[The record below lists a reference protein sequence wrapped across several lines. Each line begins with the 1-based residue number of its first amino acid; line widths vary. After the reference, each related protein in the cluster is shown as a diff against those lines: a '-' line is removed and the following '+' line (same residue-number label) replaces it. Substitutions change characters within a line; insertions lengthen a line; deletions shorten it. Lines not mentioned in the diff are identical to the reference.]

1 MFIDLYNHW
10 YGHVEND
17 PFYKFYK
24 HSFGH
29 QGKKKFHSTKAHS
42 HRFIPKF
49 NMLEEKNYCQICGII
64 PKLIPN

>member
-1 MFIDLYNHW
+1 MSIELYNHW

-29 QGKKKFHSTKAHS
+29 QGKRNHSTKTYS

-49 NMLEEKNYCQICGII
+49 NMLEENNYSQSCGIVYQI
-64 PKLIPN
+64 